1 MVGFVRD
8 LALNDRGCFASLAM
22 TEVAAVTAR
31 PKAAAVLELFLQIA
45 SPVCF
50 VAMLLA
56 MTKCFAMTGLFD
68 MQATLFGSLIFPP
81 PATSAEVLA

>member
-8 LALNDRGCFASLAM
+8 VALNDRGCFASLAM

-56 MTKCFAMTGLFD
+56 MTEVA
-68 MQATLFGSLIFPP
+68 SLR
-81 PATSAEVLA
+81 SQ

>member
-8 LALNDRGCFASLAM
+8 VALNDRGCFASLAM

-56 MTKCFAMTGLFD
+56 MTIDCFASLAMTIDCFAALAMTGI
-68 MQATLFGSLIFPP
+68 ASLR
-81 PATSAEVLA
+81 SQ